1 MGVSRQCSPAVAGPG
16 SRVRPGPRT
25 GSVEGVKDRPLRL
38 PLRLLMDA
46 RYTRTDFHDGISR
59 YGASLIAAVHRL
71 TTSGEWAGRVETH
84 MLISDEAQLRL
95 LPPGVPWHR
104 ASGPTSPLEPTL
116 ALQLNRLRPDVVF
129 SPMQTMGSVG
139 RRHGLILTLHD
150 LIYYEH
156 RTPPRNLPE
165 PVRWLWRLYHLGY
178 GPQRWL
184 LDRADRVATV
194 SETTAGLMA
203 AHSLTRR
210 PVDVVPNAPQPVAAP
225 RDPAQAPDRSLL
237 YMGSF
242 MDYKDVESL
251 VAAMPL
257 LPGWTLHLLSR
268 VPADRRAELE
278 SLLARRRAA
287 ATAGAAGSVGT
298 GREDG
303 REQTPGEVV
312 FHDGVTDDEYVRLLR
327 SAAALVTLSR
337 AEGYGLPVAEAMSH
351 GTPVIGSDMPIF
363 REVAGGAEPAFLP
376 VPLEGDRPAAF
387 AAQVRALAEPEA
399 WAEASRAAVRRAAR
413 YRWEDSADRLL
424 TAVESVAADRGRP
437 SEGQSTD
444 GPDSPSSSAGSR

>member
-1 MGVSRQCSPAVAGPG
+1 MGAVTE
-16 SRVRPGPRT
+16 R
-25 GSVEGVKDRPLRL
+25 

-59 YGASLIAAVHRL
+59 YGASLIEAVHRL
-71 TTSGEWAGRVETH
+71 TTAGEWAGRIEMH

-95 LPPGVPWHR
+95 LPAGVPWHR
-104 ASGPTSPLEPTL
+104 ATGPTSPLEPTL
-116 ALQLNRLRPDVVF
+116 AAQVNRLRPDVVF
-129 SPMQTMGSVG
+129 SPMQTMGSTG
-139 RRHGLILTLHD
+139 RRYGLILTLHD

-178 GPQRWL
+178 GPQRL
-184 LDRADRVATV
+184 LLNRADRVATV
-194 SETTAGLMA
+194 SETTAGLIA
-203 AHSLTRR
+203 EHRLTRR
-210 PVDVVPNAPQPVAAP
+210 PVDVVPNAPQPVAEP
-225 RDPAQAPDRSLL
+225 RDPDVAPARSLV

-257 LPGWTLHLLSR
+257 LPGWTLHLLSK
-268 VPADRRAELE
+268 VPAERRAELE
-278 SLLARRRAA
+278 ALLSRRREEADVPAGAAA
-287 ATAGAAGSVGT
+287 ATGRRAEKRVDAHGAEAAA
-298 GREDG
+298 
-303 REQTPGEVV
+303 PGEVV
-312 FHDGVTDDEYVRLLR
+312 FHGGVTDEEYVSLLR
-327 SAAALVTLSR
+327 GATALVTLSR

-376 VPLEGDRPAAF
+376 VPLDGDRPAAF
-387 AAQVRALAEPEA
+387 AAQVRSLEAPGA

-413 YRWEDSADRLL
+413 YRWEDSAARLL
-424 TAVESVAADRGRP
+424 EAVESVAAVR
-437 SEGQSTD
+437 
-444 GPDSPSSSAGSR
+444 AGSGSRRG